1 MLYKSKMATG
11 SPIKGD
17 NFNRESEDKLPK
29 SSNIKYSEPKSYAFN
44 GKVVIGIG
52 GIMAVAVIITIS
64 MGFLS
69 QSPQIH
75 LSLKSII
82 PSYLSSSL
90 VSQPP
95 KTETATAQQSTS
107 LPPLTSD
114 SSTNH
119 YSKRIV
125 LIQQD
130 FGWNGTYGG
139 PPILLNKGDVVQ
151 LLVINR
157 GHMAH
162 NFGIALL
169 PQQVLQQIS
178 NQNNIPLDKR
188 IGQIPYDTMAAMP
201 CPGCQ
206 PEFEKGHIKLFI
218 EPGTQQVSSFVADKP
233 GHYNYFCMVRGHLW
247 LGMIGD
253 LIVRES
259 TGSTTIK
266 SDTNSI

>member
-1 MLYKSKMATG
+1 MLYNSKMVTG
-11 SPIKGD
+11 SPIKDDHIDSESD
-17 NFNRESEDKLPK
+17 NKNNR
-29 SSNIKYSEPKSYAFN
+29 SSNIKYSEPKSSAFN
-44 GKVVIGIG
+44 GKVMVGIG
-52 GIMAVAVIITIS
+52 GIMAVAAIITIA

-75 LSLKSII
+75 LSLRSII

-90 VSQPP
+90 ISPTT
-95 KTETATAQQSTS
+95 KTESVTAQQSTS
-107 LPPLTSD
+107 LPPSASDTSA
-114 SSTNH
+114 NH

-169 PQQVLQQIS
+169 PQQVLKQIS

-206 PEFEKGHIKLFI
+206 SEFEKGHIKLFI

-266 SDTNSI
+266 SDTNNI